1 MTWTWILL
9 CIATFRWA
17 LDPLILM
24 PSVCQGLLPRDET
37 ALSSCP
43 QYCSWHTSK
52 VVFLKPLLPV
62 SVTILYNLTNKHM
75 LSVVFCCRVE
85 EIINCED
92 TSVDDKE
99 IASSTQDNQVM
110 VLLHGGNLMFL
121 RNALQAPV
129 TKPR

>member
-1 MTWTWILL
+1 
-9 CIATFRWA
+9 
-17 LDPLILM
+17 
-24 PSVCQGLLPRDET
+24 
-37 ALSSCP
+37 
-43 QYCSWHTSK
+43 
-52 VVFLKPLLPV
+52 
-62 SVTILYNLTNKHM
+62 M